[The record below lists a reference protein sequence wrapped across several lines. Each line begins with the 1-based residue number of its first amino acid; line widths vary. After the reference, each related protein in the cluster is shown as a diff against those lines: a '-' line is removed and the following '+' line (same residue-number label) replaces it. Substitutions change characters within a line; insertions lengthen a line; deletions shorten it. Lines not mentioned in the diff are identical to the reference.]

1 MAFSGWYAF
10 PMNAKQTAYQADPA
24 RALHLVRRMIEGD
37 RAYIK
42 DAAVSAYENGE
53 LYAVDLSCLVLT
65 HASLNITAD
74 ASRLAS
80 HTTDTW
86 RGIFD
91 IAATSRDKVAAY
103 FEVNSQW
110 LGEDVVGFLQNCLLP
125 ALGGKSPN
133 IAVPSE
139 RGEGANTP
147 FDEVVIHVLAT
158 VFCVYSV
165 LQGVAN
171 KSPHYKDI
179 DELVAHLDEYLRQN
193 EDAELEVVTPQEIDR
208 EIREERIDTHNARIL
223 AQQANKPRLSILG
236 R

>member
-1 MAFSGWYAF
+1 
-10 PMNAKQTAYQADPA
+10 
-24 RALHLVRRMIEGD
+24 MIEGD
-37 RAYIK
+37 RDYLK
-42 DAAVSAYENGE
+42 HAAVSAYENGE

-80 HTTDTW
+80 HTSDTW

-91 IAATSRDKVAAY
+91 IAAKDKEKVARY

-125 ALGGKSPN
+125 AIGGDSPRV
-133 IAVPSE
+133 AVPTA

-158 VFCVYSV
+158 VFVAYAV
-165 LQGVAN
+165 LKGVADS
-171 KSPHYKDI
+171 SPHYASVEDLIKYLEDY
-179 DELVAHLDEYLRQN
+179 LDDN
-193 EDAELEVVTPQEIDR
+193 SDAGLEVMTPQDIDR
-208 EIREERIDTHNARIL
+208 EIRDERVDTHNARIL
-223 AQQANKPRLSILG
+223 AQQSGKPRMSILG